1 MGRFLSPDPLIPFN
15 LKRDQFQA
23 WISNPQH
30 WNKYAYALNNPLKYT
45 DPTGMTE
52 TIYYFFNSNL
62 SAQQKA
68 WINNH
73 LNDILGAIAKKLN
86 AAGIKDVQFRNGS
99 QLSSKQIG
107 AIEAAHPKGVN
118 FLNFANTDYPGIG
131 PAGRGSG
138 TDQYGI
144 GNAPGMRAAVLFG
157 RLDNGQGSDSEL
169 VFRVSE
175 VGSHELGHG
184 MGFKST
190 DWGFFNFIH
199 NSFSNDLMNEGQGMP
214 NSQHPENFDMTVPQN
229 RQTVDEI
236 NQQPAYTPPQ

>member
-1 MGRFLSPDPLIPFN
+1 MGRFMSPDPFIPFN

-30 WNKYAYALNNPLKYT
+30 WNKYAYALNNPLKFT

-62 SAQQKA
+62 TASQKA
-68 WINNH
+68 WVNSH
-73 LNDILGAIAKKLN
+73 LDQILGGIEKKLN
-86 AAGIKDVQFRNGS
+86 AAGIKDVVFRDGS
-99 QLSSKQIG
+99 QLSSKQVG
-107 AIEAAHPKGVN
+107 AIEAAHPKGVG
-118 FLNFANTDYPGIG
+118 FLNFANNSYPQAG
-131 PAGRGSG
+131 PAATGS
-138 TDQYGI
+138 TSDRYGLTAEMRSVVMI
-144 GNAPGMRAAVLFG
+144 GN
-157 RLDNGQGSDSEL
+157 LDDGHESDSEL
-169 VFRVSE
+169 VFRMSE

-199 NSFSNDLMNEGQGMP
+199 NGFSNDLMNEGQGMP

-229 RQTVDEI
+229 KQNVDDI
-236 NQQPAYTPPQ
+236 NKQPAYTPPQ

>member
-1 MGRFLSPDPLIPFN
+1 MSPDPFIPFN

-30 WNKYAYALNNPLKYT
+30 WNKYAYALNNPLRYT

-62 SAQQKA
+62 TAGQKA

-86 AAGIKDVQFRNGS
+86 AAGIKDVQFRDGS
-99 QLSSKQIG
+99 QLSTKQIG
-107 AIEAAHPKGVN
+107 AMEAAHPKGVN

-131 PAGRGSG
+131 PAGHGSG
-138 TDQYGI
+138 TQEYGM

-157 RLDNGQGSDSEL
+157 RLDDGHESDSEL
-169 VFRVSE
+169 VFRISE
-175 VGSHELGHG
+175 IGSHELGHG
-184 MGFKST
+184 MGFYSH
-190 DWGFFNFIH
+190 DWGFFNPLY
-199 NSFSNDLMNEGQGMP
+199 NAFSNDLMNEGQGMP
-214 NSQHPENFDMTVPQN
+214 NSKHPEYFDMTVPQN
-229 RQTVDEI
+229 KQTVDEI
-236 NQQPAYTPPQ
+236 NKQPPQ